1 MKSWSGVSGQGR
13 YIALACALVI
23 IGTVFVFMNPYS
35 ATGRTLKIAEVSQ
48 IAPHLVDDSRVIF
61 IVVVPVSNPSNVP
74 VTITEVK
81 DGDADGLTHRG
92 PVTGNKEV
100 YATD

>member
-1 MKSWSGVSGQGR
+1 
-13 YIALACALVI
+13 
-23 IGTVFVFMNPYS
+23 MNPYS

-81 DGDADGLTHRG
+81 
-92 PVTGNKEV
+92 
-100 YATD
+100 